1 MKGVRVFF
9 ILSKQNDDL
18 IVIKNERFE
27 FRRVLNPRA
36 YMQIH
41 TSTVIQEG
49 WMEFPTPPPL
59 EFLICCSISKRF
71 YLQWNAF
78 DFLYKM
84 KVYFMG
90 GGAAGGL

>member
-1 MKGVRVFF
+1 MELGGGGGGGGGGVVGF
-9 ILSKQNDDL
+9 S
-18 IVIKNERFE
+18 
-27 FRRVLNPRA
+27 P
-36 YMQIH
+36 
-41 TSTVIQEG
+41 
-49 WMEFPTPPPL
+49 PPPPPPPPL

>member
-1 MKGVRVFF
+1 MFF

-18 IVIKNERFE
+18 IVIQNERFE

-49 WMEFPTPPPL
+49 WMEFPTPPRVFDL
-59 EFLICCSISKRF
+59 
-71 YLQWNAF
+71 LQ
-78 DFLYKM
+78 
-84 KVYFMG
+84 YFETI
-90 GGAAGGL
+90 LPSVERL

>member
-1 MKGVRVFF
+1 M
-9 ILSKQNDDL
+9 
-18 IVIKNERFE
+18 VIQNERFG

-49 WMEFPTPPPL
+49 WMEFPTHPPPPL

-78 DFLYKM
+78 DLLYKM
-84 KVYFMG
+84 GMGMG